1 MVNNTKAILLCSGK
15 GIRAGFS
22 LPKQFMHLNDYPVIY
37 YLIDT
42 LLRCKFN
49 VEIYLVI
56 LKEYES
62 IIQSILT
69 KYISAEKLKKIHIV
83 FGGNTRQMSIKCANN
98 YFYNESI
105 DHDDQIFVI
114 DGVRPLV
121 TTKLLEDMYNLNKQY
136 KVVGSYTDCVST
148 ILVKEGDFLQ
158 KSLIRNTLAASHTPQ
173 IFKYS
178 VFKKM
183 YENINPYDIDN
194 ETECLN
200 IALKY
205 CDEKAYLFKTD
216 QEQVMKITYKKDI
229 AIAENIIKTR
239 DRKVVLIT
247 GGSKGIGKEMARK
260 LSNLDYHI
268 IICSRTKDELKN
280 TADELNI
287 DYFVCDISD
296 RKNVDDMFLY
306 ILQKYNQLD
315 ILINNAALSHHIQNI
330 EDINNDTIM
339 NTFNTNLF
347 GSIYCIQQCM
357 KHMKKNNKGVIITVG
372 SSGIKDGRDGQS
384 MYLASKN
391 ALKTISE
398 CISIEGKKHN
408 VFSYYIVPRRTDT
421 EMRNKMYPNEDKN
434 SLLNKNDIIN
444 NIMFIITQNLPNF
457 SGSTFWIK

>member
-1 MVNNTKAILLCSGK
+1 MVNTKAIILCSGK

-37 YLIDT
+37 YLINT
-42 LLRCKFN
+42 LLQCKFE

-56 LKEYES
+56 LKEYER
-62 IIQSILT
+62 IIQNILT
-69 KYISAEKLKKIHIV
+69 KYISSKKLDKIHIV
-83 FGGNTRQMSIKCANN
+83 FGDDTRQRSIVCANTFLYDKMIN
-98 YFYNESI
+98 
-105 DHDDQIFVI
+105 DDDQIFII

-121 TTKLLEDMYNLNKQY
+121 TMKLLEDMNTLNKEHN
-136 KVVGSYTDCVST
+136 VVGCYTDCVST
-148 ILVKEGDFLQ
+148 ILVKDNNFLE
-158 KSLIRNTLAASHTPQ
+158 KSLVRNTLAASHTPQ
-173 IFKYS
+173 IFKYK

-183 YENINPYDIDN
+183 YENINIYDLDN

-205 CDEKAYLFKTD
+205 ADTKAYLFKTD
-216 QEQVMKITYKKDI
+216 PEQVMKITYKKDI
-229 AIAENIIKTR
+229 SIAENIIKTR
-239 DRKVVLIT
+239 DKKVVLIT

-268 IICSRTKDELKN
+268 IICSRTEDELMN
-280 TADELNI
+280 TANELNI
-287 DYFVCDISD
+287 DYFVCDISVK
-296 RKNVDDMFLY
+296 KNVDDMFTY
-306 ILQKYNQLD
+306 ILQKYKQLD
-315 ILINNAALSHHIQNI
+315 ILINNAALSHNIQNI
-330 EDINNDTIM
+330 EDIDQEIIM

-347 GSIYCIQQCM
+347 GSIYCIQQSM
-357 KHMKKNNKGVIITVG
+357 KFMKLNNKGIIITVG

-384 MYLASKN
+384 MYLASKS

-398 CISIEGKKHN
+398 CISIEGKQFN

-421 EMRNKMYPNEDKN
+421 EMRSKMYPNEDKN

-444 NIMFIITQNLPNF
+444 NIMFIITENIPNL